1 MAGGNVD
8 VYKAGYLIYGNG
20 TGQDYLVYDI
30 NNVPYDP
37 TSPVVPD
44 PCKVVINPAAVA
56 SAPAGKWAVVF
67 WFKDTTNSGSTRV
80 YMVQYIYIVGTNGI
94 KGVGPNFDGIQTYE
108 VEKCDYDALEVMLTA
123 DLDEFELTGPDGTVY
138 ASYWYDPSVKN
149 QKMTVRIDG
158 KDKIV
163 NASEYFT
170 LSDYYATDPLGHEYI
185 AGKGLLIHDT
195 LIKQLPYGS
204 SYNLYVAQRNHKAT
218 EPENFDEADFILNV
232 SPGIAVADGLTDY
245 IKGKNVWIKFISCAP
260 IDYDSDGTLA
270 IWIGGQK
277 ISHDYYSISNDHCTL
292 WIYRNLLDQLKSNNS
307 YTLTA
312 RLWEFTRDPVT
323 GQKVKTTY
331 YPATASFNILAAGST
346 SYRSPKT
353 GDESNVAL
361 WAAVLVLSGGA
372 VIALIPRKKNG

>member
-1 MAGGNVD
+1 MWRG
-8 VYKAGYLIYGNG
+8 
-20 TGQDYLVYDI
+20 
-30 NNVPYDP
+30 
-37 TSPVVPD
+37 
-44 PCKVVINPAAVA
+44 
-56 SAPAGKWAVVF
+56 
-67 WFKDTTNSGSTRV
+67 
-80 YMVQYIYIVGTNGI
+80 
-94 KGVGPNFDGIQTYE
+94 
-108 VEKCDYDALEVMLTA
+108 
-123 DLDEFELTGPDGTVY
+123 
-138 ASYWYDPSVKN
+138 
-149 QKMTVRIDG
+149 
-158 KDKIV
+158 
-163 NASEYFT
+163 
-170 LSDYYATDPLGHEYI
+170 LGHEYV

-245 IKGKNVWIKFISCAP
+245 IKGRNTWIKFVACAP

-277 ISHDYYSISNDHCTL
+277 ISHDYYSISNDHQTL

-312 RLWEFTRDPVT
+312 RLWEWRNTANGKEKVT
-323 GQKVKTTY
+323 W

-353 GDESNVAL
+353 GDESNIAL

-372 VIALIPRKKNG
+372 IVALVPKPKRKKNR